1 MASRWGVVLFVLACA
16 PRARAPSPPRD
27 LGGFSLPR
35 ACSRA
40 PAAAWVP
47 RKGAS
52 WQAAPQQLRHGELA
66 LRGGGAGGARAGG
79 EADGQS
85 ETESMP
91 ALQEIIYVAPKRKW
105 QRYSSARARAAPGTH
120 RPRVRAWDTIVLTRG
135 AVPSAACICV
145 TTACRAAR
153 ASYRSS
159 RTKAPRQR
167 MCVSDLL
174 AYLRIS
180 TSEGLDNN
188 RCAPRCACL
197 AEPSLPVLTPV
208 LLRACSSSRADR
220 CPRPPMRRV
229 ARTCSLPRLALPAAA
244 QHRVVRCP
252 QW

>member
-1 MASRWGVVLFVLACA
+1 LKPNISVFGFFCFFGFFLGSWSGFARMASRWGVVLCVLACA

-105 QRYSSARARAAPGTH
+105 QRYSSARARAAPGT
-120 RPRVRAWDTIVLTRG
+120 PT
-135 AVPSAACICV
+135 
-145 TTACRAAR
+145 AR
-153 ASYRSS
+153 AR
-159 RTKAPRQR
+159 
-167 MCVSDLL
+167 VGHD
-174 AYLRIS
+174 
-180 TSEGLDNN
+180 
-188 RCAPRCACL
+188 
-197 AEPSLPVLTPV
+197 
-208 LLRACSSSRADR
+208 RAR
-220 CPRPPMRRV
+220 
-229 ARTCSLPRLALPAAA
+229 
-244 QHRVVRCP
+244 
-252 QW
+252 